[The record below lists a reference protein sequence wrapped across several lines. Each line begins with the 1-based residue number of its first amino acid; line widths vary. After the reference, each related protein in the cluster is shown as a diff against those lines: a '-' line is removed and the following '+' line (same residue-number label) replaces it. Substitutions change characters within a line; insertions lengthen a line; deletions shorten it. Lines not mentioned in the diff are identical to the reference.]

1 MRNNR
6 IPMERLKMNKTP
18 ITIWVTIEE
27 PEIKDNKIV
36 VKKGSFYYNNQKYLI
51 ENGDI
56 KNENGNI

>member
-1 MRNNR
+1 
-6 IPMERLKMNKTP
+6 MNKTP

-36 VKKGSFYYNNQKYLI
+36 VKKGTFYYNNKKYTI